1 MTLGTRSKF
10 YYGHNVTE
18 SNYYMNFS
26 ESSVEKTAQ
35 LDLGDYTPTEFA
47 IELAKQMNAVG
58 GQTYSVSFSRTTRK
72 ITISAASNFDLD
84 ITSGTNAG
92 TSIYTLAG
100 FTGSDSTA
108 ATSHVGNLVSGS
120 EFKPQFYLQKYIDFE
135 DNQSAA
141 FSSIAKSASG
151 NVESYSFGSE
161 KIAEFNLVLQTDNAQ
176 GSGNPIE
183 TDASGVAN
191 LRTFM
196 EYVTNKRKFEFM
208 KDRDTVASFKKCILE
223 SSGKSKDGV
232 AFRLDDTKMAGYYT
246 AGKLT
251 LREIS

>member
-18 SNYYMNFS
+18 NNYYMNFS

-35 LDLGDYTPTEFA
+35 LDLGDYTATDFA
-47 IELAKQMNAVG
+47 TELAKQMNAVG
-58 GQTYSVSFSRTTRK
+58 GQTYTVVFSRTTRK
-72 ITISAASNFDLD
+72 ITISASSAFDLN
-84 ITSGTNAG
+84 ITSGSAG
-92 TSIYTLAG
+92 SSIYSLAG
-100 FTGSDSTA
+100 FSGSDVTGL
-108 ATSHVGNLVSGS
+108 TSYTGNLVSGS
-120 EFKPQFYLQKYIDFE
+120 EFKPQFWLQKYIDFD

-161 KIAEFNLVLQTDNAQ
+161 KLAEFNILLQTAISQ

-183 TDASGVAN
+183 NDASGVTN
-191 LRTFM
+191 LRVFM
-196 EYVTNKRKFEFM
+196 EYITKKRRFEFM
-208 KDRDTVASFKKCILE
+208 KDRDTESSFKKVILE
-223 SSGKSKDGV
+223 STSKSKDGV
-232 AFRLDDTKMAGYYT
+232 AFKLDDTKLPNYFT
-246 AGKLT
+246 VGKLV